1 MISLA
6 DIGFGLLE
14 MLLSKHGRK
23 LPAELVQAAQAAV
36 DSWAQHRGDV
46 VTKAN
51 LEAQRG

>member
-6 DIGFGLLE
+6 DVGFGFLELL
-14 MLLSKHGRK
+14 LQKHGQK